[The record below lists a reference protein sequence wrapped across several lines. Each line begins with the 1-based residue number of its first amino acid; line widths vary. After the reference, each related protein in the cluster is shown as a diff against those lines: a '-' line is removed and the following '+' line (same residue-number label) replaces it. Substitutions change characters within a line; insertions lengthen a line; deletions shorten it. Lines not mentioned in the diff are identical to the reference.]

1 MHIFAGTTRN
11 DRMSLRRS
19 AIGVIN
25 KTVFH
30 PLGMRLQVLNDATI
44 QFEADQQLGRDLLL
58 DLFELTSTNGPR
70 IFDVGANQ
78 GQSIKA
84 FLRLWPNAQIISF
97 EPDPVEATSLR
108 RNWSSSEGVEIVEAA
123 VLDHD
128 EGTSFH
134 RFESSELN
142 SIHNRATASWITSPP
157 IDLVR
162 VPSLTLEGFCQDRSI
177 AQVDLLKVDVQGAED
192 LVLKG
197 SKTLFDQSVFR
208 LVQLELTFCHL
219 YEGGCRPEAIFKAME
234 QNNYQFVALYNQV
247 IQNGRLQWA
256 DGLWRA
262 N

>member
-1 MHIFAGTTRN
+1 MHVFAGTTRN

-30 PLGMRLQVLNDATI
+30 PFGMRLQVLNDATI

-108 RNWSSSEGVEIVEAA
+108 RNWSSSEGV
-123 VLDHD
+123 
-128 EGTSFH
+128 
-134 RFESSELN
+134 RSSKQLCLITMREPVFTD
-142 SIHNRATASWITSPP
+142 SNR
-157 IDLVR
+157 
-162 VPSLTLEGFCQDRSI
+162 
-177 AQVDLLKVDVQGAED
+177 
-192 LVLKG
+192 
-197 SKTLFDQSVFR
+197 
-208 LVQLELTFCHL
+208 
-219 YEGGCRPEAIFKAME
+219 
-234 QNNYQFVALYNQV
+234 V
-247 IQNGRLQWA
+247 I
-256 DGLWRA
+256 
-262 N
+262 